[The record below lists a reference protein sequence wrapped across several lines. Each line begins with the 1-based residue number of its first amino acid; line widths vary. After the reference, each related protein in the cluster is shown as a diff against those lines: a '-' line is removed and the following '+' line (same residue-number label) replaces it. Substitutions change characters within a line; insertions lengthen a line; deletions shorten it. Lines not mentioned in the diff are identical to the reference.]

1 MTKRI
6 LVPISDTQNITS
18 FSEYARK
25 LFQQGKI
32 TYEKFCNIEMVELGY
47 NPSDPKDVEEYND
60 FIESLNDIADEFD
73 VEFISEMIFGPLE
86 GEDARLEV
94 KCTECGTLHWVAH
107 TEWEVLVCLTCE
119 HEMDNPYDNNKG
131 KE

>member
-86 GEDARLEV
+86 GEDERLEV

-107 TEWEVLVCLTCE
+107 TEWEALVCLTCE

>member
-47 NPSDPKDVEEYND
+47 NTSDPKDVEEYND

-86 GEDARLEV
+86 GEDERLEV

-107 TEWEVLVCLTCE
+107 TEWEALVCLTCE

>member
-60 FIESLNDIADEFD
+60 FIESLDDIADEFD

-86 GEDARLEV
+86 GEDERLEV

-107 TEWEVLVCLTCE
+107 TEWEALVCLTCE

>member
-25 LFQQGKI
+25 LCQQGKI

-60 FIESLNDIADEFD
+60 FIESLDDIADEFD

-86 GEDARLEV
+86 GEDERLEV
-94 KCTECGTLHWVAH
+94 KCTECGTLHWVVH
-107 TEWEVLVCLTCE
+107 TEWEALVCLTCE

>member
-86 GEDARLEV
+86 GEDERLEV

-107 TEWEVLVCLTCE
+107 TEWEALVCLTCE
-119 HEMDNPYDNNKG
+119 HEMSNPYDNNKG

>member
-73 VEFISEMIFGPLE
+73 VEFISEMIFGPIE
-86 GEDARLEV
+86 GEDERLEV

-107 TEWEVLVCLTCE
+107 TEWEALVCLTCE

>member
-6 LVPISDTQNITS
+6 LVPITDTQNITS

-47 NPSDPKDVEEYND
+47 NPSDSKDVEEYND
-60 FIESLNDIADEFD
+60 FIESLNDVVDEFD
-73 VEFISEMIFGPLE
+73 VEFVSEMVFGPIE
-86 GEDARLEV
+86 GVERLEV

-107 TEWEVLVCLTCE
+107 TEWEVLCCLTCE
-119 HEMDNPYDNNKG
+119 HEMDNPYDNNNKG

>member
-6 LVPISDTQNITS
+6 LVPIYDTQNITS

-47 NPSDPKDVEEYND
+47 NTSDPKDVEEYND

-86 GEDARLEV
+86 GEDERLEV

-107 TEWEVLVCLTCE
+107 TEWEALVCLTCE